1 MAVTLHLFEGYGI
14 EIEYMLVSIDDLA
27 IMPASDRVL
36 EALAGEVTN
45 EAEVDAAAWSNEL
58 VLHVMELKNV
68 DPVGTI
74 APLGDVFSGH
84 VRRMNALLEPMG
96 AMLMPGA
103 MHPFMRPRDDT
114 RLWPHE
120 GREIYEA
127 FDRVFD
133 CRRHGWAN
141 LQSAQLNLSFG
152 NDEEFGRL
160 HAATRVLLPILAAL
174 AASSPVVEGEL
185 TTLASTRLEVYRT
198 SGQKLPSV
206 SGAVIPEAVFNQE
219 EYEQRIYEKMYREL
233 APHDPEGTLRHPW
246 LNARGAIPK
255 FDKGA
260 LEIRV
265 VDAQECPAAD
275 VAIAAATATV
285 LKALVSE
292 TFADYGH
299 QCSWE
304 TAALVEI
311 FLATLRDAES
321 AAIRNLDYLRLFGY
335 PDRSG
340 TANEVWLYLVETLSD
355 AEGLDSPHLRLILEE
370 GPLSRRIVRALG
382 KDPGREEIAAVYRTL
397 CENLEGGESFVGL

>member
-1 MAVTLHLFEGYGI
+1 MTLRLFEGYGI

-27 IMPASDRVL
+27 IVPASDRVL

-45 EAEVDAAAWSNEL
+45 EVEVDSAAWSNEL
-58 VLHVMELKNV
+58 VLHVMELKNTE
-68 DPVGTI
+68 PVGAI

-103 MHPFMRPRDDT
+103 MHPFMRPREET

-127 FDRVFD
+127 FHRIFD

-141 LQSAQLNLSFG
+141 VQSSQLNLSFG

-160 HAATRVLLPILAAL
+160 HAATRVLLPILAPL
-174 AASSPVVEGEL
+174 AASSPIVEGEVTSL
-185 TTLASTRLEVYRT
+185 QSARLEAYRT
-198 SGQKLPSV
+198 NGEKLPSV
-206 SGAVIPEAVFNQE
+206 SGRIIPEPVYGRE
-219 EYEQRIYEKMYREL
+219 EYERSIYETMYREL

-275 VAIAAATATV
+275 VAIAAAIAAV

-292 TFADYGH
+292 RFSEH
-299 QCSWE
+299 ERQRSWDTE
-304 TAALVEI
+304 PLVEI
-311 FLATLRDAES
+311 FLATLRDAER
-321 AAIRNLDYLRLFGY
+321 AVIRNQEYLRLFGY

-340 TANEVWLYLVETLSD
+340 TANELWLYLIEALSD
-355 AEGLDSPHLRLILEE
+355 AEGLDSPHLRVILEE
-370 GPLSRRIVRALG
+370 GPLARRILRAVG
-382 KDPGREEIAAVYRTL
+382 TSPAREEIAFVYRAL
-397 CENLEGGESFVGL
+397 CENLEAGQSFVGI

>member
-1 MAVTLHLFEGYGI
+1 VTLHLFEGYGL
-14 EIEYMLVSIDDLA
+14 EIEYMLVSIDDLSIVPAADRA
-27 IMPASDRVL
+27 IESV
-36 EALAGEVTN
+36 AGEVVN
-45 EAEVDAAAWSNEL
+45 EVEVDTCAWSNEL
-58 VLHVMELKNV
+58 VLHVMELKNIE
-68 DPVGTI
+68 PAAAL

-103 MHPFMRPRDDT
+103 MHPFMRPREET

-152 NDEEFGRL
+152 NDEEFSRL
-160 HAATRVLLPILAAL
+160 HAATRVLLPILASIS
-174 AASSPVVEGEL
+174 ASSPVVEGEV
-185 TTLASTRLEVYRT
+185 TPYASTRLEVYRT
-198 SGQKLPSV
+198 NGQKTPTV
-206 SGAVIPEAVFNQE
+206 TGQVIPEPVFDRAA
-219 EYEQRIYEKMYREL
+219 YEKQIYEEMYREI
-233 APHDPEGTLRHPW
+233 APFDPEGTLRHPW

-275 VAIAAATATV
+275 LAIAAATSAV

-292 TFADYGH
+292 TLSEHERQRAYGT
-299 QCSWE
+299 E
-304 TAALVEI
+304 PLVEV
-311 FLATLRDAES
+311 FLDTLRDAER
-321 AAIRNLDYLRLFGY
+321 AVIRNQDYLRLFGY
-335 PDRSG
+335 PDRAG
-340 TANEVWLYLVETLSD
+340 TANELWLYLMEALAD
-355 AEGLDSPHLRLILEE
+355 AEGLDSPHLSVILED
-370 GPLSRRIVRALG
+370 GPLSRRILRAMGAVPAPEDIALVYRAL
-382 KDPGREEIAAVYRTL
+382 
-397 CENLEGGESFVGL
+397 CESLEAGTSFAGL

>member
-1 MAVTLHLFEGYGI
+1 VTLHLFQGYGL

-27 IMPASDRVL
+27 IAPASDRVL
-36 EALAGEVTN
+36 EALAGETTN
-45 EAEVDAAAWSNEL
+45 EVQVDTAAWSNEL
-58 VLHVMELKNV
+58 VLHVMELKNT
-68 DPVGTI
+68 DPVSAL

-96 AMLMPGA
+96 MMLMPGA
-103 MHPFMRPRDDT
+103 MHPFMRPREET

-120 GREIYEA
+120 GHEIYEA
-127 FDRVFD
+127 FHRVFD

-152 NDEEFGRL
+152 SDEEFGRL

-174 AASSPVVEGEL
+174 AASSPVVEGEV
-185 TTLASTRLEVYRT
+185 TPLASARLEVYRT
-198 SGQKLPSV
+198 NGERLPSV
-206 SGAVIPEAVFNQE
+206 CGEVIPEAVFARE
-219 EYEQRIYEKMYREL
+219 DYERKIYGEMYREL

-246 LNARGAIPK
+246 LNARGVIPK

-275 VAIAAATATV
+275 VAIAAAATAV

-292 TFADYGH
+292 AFSDYER
-299 QCSWE
+299 QRSRE
-304 TAALVEI
+304 TAALVET
-311 FLATLRDAES
+311 FLETMRDAER
-321 AAIRNLDYLRLFGY
+321 AVLRDQDYLRLFGF

-340 TANEVWLYLVETLSD
+340 TASELWLYLLEALSG
-355 AEGLDSPHLRLILEE
+355 AEGLDSPHLRVILEE
-370 GPLSRRIVRALG
+370 GPLARRILRTLG
-382 KDPGREEIAAVYRTL
+382 TSPAPEEIALVYRTL
-397 CENLEGGESFVGL
+397 CENLEAGESFVPS

>member
-1 MAVTLHLFEGYGI
+1 MTLRLFEGYGI
-14 EIEYMLVSIDDLA
+14 EIEYMLVSVDDLSVVP
-27 IMPASDRVL
+27 ISDRVL

-45 EAEVDAAAWSNEL
+45 EVEVDTAAWSNEL

-68 DPVGTI
+68 DPVSAV

-103 MHPFMRPRDDT
+103 MHPFMRPRDET

-127 FDRVFD
+127 FHRIFD

-141 LQSAQLNLSFG
+141 VQSSQLNVSFG
-152 NDEEFGRL
+152 SDEEFGRL
-160 HAATRVLLPILAAL
+160 HAATRIVLPILAAL
-174 AASSPVVEGEL
+174 AASSPIVEGEV
-185 TTLASTRLEVYRT
+185 TPLASARLEVYRT
-198 SGQKLPSV
+198 NGEKLPSV
-206 SGAVIPEAVFNQE
+206 SGRVIPEPVFDRK
-219 EYEQRIYEKMYREL
+219 EYERSIYESMYREL

-275 VAIAAATATV
+275 VTIAAATAAV
-285 LKALVSE
+285 LKGLVAERFSE
-292 TFADYGH
+292 H
-299 QCSWE
+299 EQQRSWD
-304 TAALVEI
+304 TGPLVEI
-311 FLATLRDAES
+311 FLATLRDAER
-321 AAIRNLDYLRLFGY
+321 AVVRNQDYLRLFGY

-340 TANEVWLYLVETLSD
+340 TANEIWLHLVEALSD
-355 AEGLDSPHLRLILEE
+355 AEGLDSPHLRVILEE
-370 GPLSRRIVRALG
+370 GPLARRILRAVG
-382 KDPGREEIAAVYRTL
+382 TSPAPEDIVFVYRAL
-397 CENLEGGESFVGL
+397 CENLEAGESFVGL

>member
-1 MAVTLHLFEGYGI
+1 MTLHLFEGYGI
-14 EIEYMLVSIDDLA
+14 EIEYMLVSVDDLS
-27 IMPASDRVL
+27 IVPASDRVL

-45 EAEVDAAAWSNEL
+45 EVEIDAAAWSNEL

-68 DPVGTI
+68 DPVSAI

-103 MHPFMRPRDDT
+103 MHPFMRPRDET

-120 GREIYEA
+120 GREIYET
-127 FDRVFD
+127 FHRVFD

-141 LQSAQLNLSFG
+141 LQSSQLNLSFG

-160 HAATRVLLPILAAL
+160 HAAVRVVLPLLAAL
-174 AASSPVVEGEL
+174 AASSPIVEGEV
-185 TTLASTRLEVYRT
+185 TSLASARLEVYRKN
-198 SGQKLPSV
+198 GEKLPSV
-206 SGAVIPEAVFNQE
+206 AGRVIPEPVFSRE
-219 EYEQRIYEKMYREL
+219 EYERTIYEEMYREL
-233 APHDPEGTLRHPW
+233 DPHDPEGTLRHPW

-275 VAIAAATATV
+275 VAIAAATAAV

-292 TFADYGH
+292 RFSEH
-299 QCSWE
+299 ERQRSWE
-304 TAALVEI
+304 TGPLVEI
-311 FLATLRDAES
+311 FLATLRDAET
-321 AAIRNLDYLRLFGY
+321 AVIRNQDYLRLFGF

-340 TANEVWLYLVETLSD
+340 TANEVWLYLVEALSD
-355 AEGLDSPHLRLILEE
+355 AEGLDSPHLRVILEE
-370 GPLSRRIVRALG
+370 GPLARRILRAVG
-382 KDPGREEIAAVYRTL
+382 TSPAPEEIAFIYRAL
-397 CENLEGGESFVGL
+397 CENLEAGESFVGL

>member
-1 MAVTLHLFEGYGI
+1 MSLRLFEGYGI
-14 EIEYMLVSIDDLA
+14 EIEYMLVSIDDLS
-27 IMPASDRVL
+27 IVPASDRVL
-36 EALAGEVTN
+36 AAIAGEATN
-45 EAEVDAAAWSNEL
+45 EVEVDTAAWSNEL
-58 VLHVMELKNV
+58 VLHVMELKNI
-68 DPVGTI
+68 DPVGAL

-103 MHPFMRPRDDT
+103 MHPFMRPRDET

-120 GREIYEA
+120 GREVYEA

-152 NDEEFGRL
+152 NDDEFGRL

-185 TTLASTRLEVYRT
+185 TSLASTRLEVYRT
-198 SGQKLPSV
+198 NGEKLPTV
-206 SGAVIPEAVFNQE
+206 SGRVIPERVFGRE
-219 EYEQRIYEKMYREL
+219 EYEQRIYQEMYREL
-233 APHDPEGTLRHPW
+233 APHDPVGTLRHPW

-265 VDAQECPAAD
+265 GDAQECPAAD
-275 VAIAAATATV
+275 VAIAAATAAV
-285 LKALVSE
+285 LKALVFE
-292 TFADYGH
+292 TFSDYGH

-311 FLATLRDAES
+311 FLATLRDAEK
-321 AAIRNLDYLRLFGY
+321 AVIRDHDYLRLFGY

-340 TANEVWLYLVETLSD
+340 TANELWLYLLETLSD
-355 AEGLDSPHLRLILEE
+355 AEGLDSPHLRVILEE

-382 KDPGREEIAAVYRTL
+382 KNPAPEEIAVVYRTL
-397 CENLEGGESFVGL
+397 CENLEAGESFVGL

>member
-14 EIEYMLVSIDDLA
+14 EIEYMLVSIDDLS
-27 IMPASDRVL
+27 IVPASDRVL

-45 EAEVDAAAWSNEL
+45 EAEVDTAAWSNEL

-103 MHPFMRPRDDT
+103 MHPFMRPREET

-185 TTLASTRLEVYRT
+185 TPLASTRLEVYRT
-198 SGQKLPSV
+198 NGEKLPTV
-206 SGAVIPEAVFNQE
+206 SGRVIPEPVFRRE
-219 EYEQRIYEKMYREL
+219 EYEQRIYEEMYREL
-233 APHDPEGTLRHPW
+233 ASFDPEGTLRHPW

-260 LEIRV
+260 LEIRI

-275 VAIAAATATV
+275 VAIAAATAAV

-292 TFADYGH
+292 TFSDYGH
-299 QCSWE
+299 QRSWE

-311 FLATLRDAES
+311 FLATLRDAER
-321 AAIRNLDYLRLFGY
+321 AVIRNQDYLRIFGY

-340 TANEVWLYLVETLSD
+340 TANEVWLYLIETLSD
-355 AEGLDSPHLRLILEE
+355 AEGLDSPHLWLILEE

>member
-1 MAVTLHLFEGYGI
+1 VTLHLFEGYGI
-14 EIEYMLVSIDDLA
+14 EIEYMLVSIDDLS
-27 IMPASDRVL
+27 IRPISDRVL
-36 EALAGEVTN
+36 ERLAGEVTN
-45 EAEVDAAAWSNEL
+45 EVEVDTAAWSNEL
-58 VLHVMELKNV
+58 VLHVMELKNI

-84 VRRMNALLEPMG
+84 VRRMNALLESMG

-103 MHPFMRPRDDT
+103 MHPFLRPREET
-114 RLWPHE
+114 LLWPHE

-141 LQSAQLNLSFG
+141 LQSTQLNLSFG

-174 AASSPVVEGEL
+174 AASSPVVEGEV
-185 TTLASTRLEVYRT
+185 TPLASARLEVYRT
-198 SGQKLPSV
+198 NGDKLPAVSGQV
-206 SGAVIPEAVFNQE
+206 VPEAIFGRG
-219 EYEQRIYEKMYREL
+219 EYEQKIYEEMYREL
-233 APHDPEGTLRHPW
+233 APHDPEGILRHPW
-246 LNARGAIPK
+246 LNARGVIPK

-265 VDAQECPAAD
+265 VDVQECPAAD
-275 VAIAAATATV
+275 VAIAAATAAV

-292 TFADYGH
+292 TFCDYGH
-299 QCSWE
+299 QRSWK
-304 TAALVEI
+304 TDPLVEV
-311 FLATLRDAES
+311 FLATLRDAER
-321 AAIRNLDYLRLFGY
+321 AVIRDQDYLRTFGF

-340 TANEVWLYLVETLSD
+340 TANEMWLYLVETLSD
-355 AEGLDSPHLRLILEE
+355 AEGLDSPHLRVILEE

-382 KDPGREEIAAVYRTL
+382 KDPHPEEIAAVYRTL
-397 CENLEGGESFVGL
+397 CENLEGGESFEGL